1 MNPQIERLQALV
13 AQLIARLEHERS
25 ESRRLASQLA
35 SREAELAQTKH
46 RLEDMRRKV
55 EALFSASRSGISVSA
70 AYRTPAQN
78 ASPAPTV
85 PLI

>member
-35 SREAELAQTKH
+35 SREAELA
-46 RLEDMRRKV
+46 RRST
-55 EALFSASRSGISVSA
+55 ALKTCGARSRRSSAPPA
-70 AYRTPAQN
+70 AAIRGSEGERHA
-78 ASPAPTV
+78 
-85 PLI
+85 

>member
-25 ESRRLASQLA
+25 ESRRLASQ
-35 SREAELAQTKH
+35 EAELAQTKH

-55 EALFSASRSGISVSA
+55 EALFSASRSGDP
-70 AYRTPAQN
+70 R
-78 ASPAPTV
+78 
-85 PLI
+85 L

>member
-46 RLEDMRRKV
+46 RLEDMRRS
-55 EALFSASRSGISVSA
+55 SAPPA
-70 AYRTPAQN
+70 AAIRGSEGERHA
-78 ASPAPTV
+78 
-85 PLI
+85 

>member
-35 SREAELAQTKH
+35 SREAELAPIKR
-46 RLEDMRRKV
+46 RLEDMRRKG
-55 EALFSASRSGISVSA
+55 EALFSASRSGDS
-70 AYRTPAQN
+70 R
-78 ASPAPTV
+78 
-85 PLI
+85 L

>member
-35 SREAELAQTKH
+35 SREAELAQPKH

-55 EALFSASRSGISVSA
+55 EALFSASRSGDP
-70 AYRTPAQN
+70 R
-78 ASPAPTV
+78 
-85 PLI
+85 L

>member
-35 SREAELAQTKH
+35 SR
-46 RLEDMRRKV
+46 KV
-55 EALFSASRSGISVSA
+55 EALFSASRSGDP
-70 AYRTPAQN
+70 R
-78 ASPAPTV
+78 
-85 PLI
+85 L

>member
-55 EALFSASRSGISVSA
+55 EALFCASRSGDP
-70 AYRTPAQN
+70 R
-78 ASPAPTV
+78 
-85 PLI
+85 L

>member
-35 SREAELAQTKH
+35 REAELAQTKH

-55 EALFSASRSGISVSA
+55 EALFSASRSGDP
-70 AYRTPAQN
+70 R
-78 ASPAPTV
+78 
-85 PLI
+85 L

>member
-35 SREAELAQTKH
+35 SRELAQTKH

-55 EALFSASRSGISVSA
+55 EALFSASRSGDP
-70 AYRTPAQN
+70 R
-78 ASPAPTV
+78 
-85 PLI
+85 L

>member
-35 SREAELAQTKH
+35 SREAELAQTKR
-46 RLEDMRRKV
+46 RLEDMRRKG
-55 EALFSASRSGISVSA
+55 EALFSASHGDSR
-70 AYRTPAQN
+70 
-78 ASPAPTV
+78 
-85 PLI
+85 L

>member
-35 SREAELAQTKH
+35 SREAELAQTTCGA
-46 RLEDMRRKV
+46 RSRRS
-55 EALFSASRSGISVSA
+55 SAPPA
-70 AYRTPAQN
+70 AAIRGSEGERHA
-78 ASPAPTV
+78 
-85 PLI
+85 

>member
-35 SREAELAQTKH
+35 S
-46 RLEDMRRKV
+46 
-55 EALFSASRSGISVSA
+55 LFSASRSGDP
-70 AYRTPAQN
+70 R
-78 ASPAPTV
+78 
-85 PLI
+85 L

>member
-1 MNPQIERLQALV
+1 MNPQIERLQPLV

-35 SREAELAQTKH
+35 SREAELAQTKQ

-55 EALFSASRSGISVSA
+55 EALFSASRSGDP
-70 AYRTPAQN
+70 R
-78 ASPAPTV
+78 
-85 PLI
+85 L